1 MKKITLVLSL
11 VASLAVLSACGGGG
25 SSDTAATPTPAVAT
39 DGSCKIVDGV
49 YQVTQAGCKTPDNAV
64 CTGTTVSVSSGN
76 VNLSSGNILNL
87 NGTKYKCAGA

>member
-39 DGSCKIVDGV
+39 DGSCKIVDGI

-64 CTGTTVSVSSGN
+64 CTGTTVSVSNGN
-76 VNLSSGNILNL
+76 VNLSSGGILNL
-87 NGTKYKCAGA
+87 NGTKYKCSGT

>member
-1 MKKITLVLSL
+1 MKKITMALSL
-11 VASLAVLSACGGGG
+11 VASLAMLSACGGGS
-25 SSDTAATPTPAVAT
+25 SSDSAATPTPAVAA
-39 DGSCKIVDGV
+39 DGSCKIVDGI

-87 NGTKYKCAGA
+87 NGTKYKCNGT

>member
-25 SSDTAATPTPAVAT
+25 SSDSAATPTPAAA
-39 DGSCKIVDGV
+39 DGSCKIVDGI

-64 CTGTTVSVSSGN
+64 CTGSTVSVSNGN
-76 VNLSSGNILNL
+76 VNLSSGGILNL
-87 NGTKYKCAGA
+87 NGTKYKCSGT

>member
-1 MKKITLVLSL
+1 MKHISNILGSIAV
-11 VASLAVLSACGGGG
+11 AVLVSACGGG
-25 SSDTAATPTPAVAT
+25 SSSTEVAAAASEN
-39 DGSCKIVDGV
+39 DGSCQLVNGI

-87 NGTKYKCAGA
+87 NGTKYKCTGA